1 VYSGHAEARM
11 LFFLFAALTQASIRQ
26 SDEPEPPATFEE
38 RHGHERF
45 KNPDITGKF
54 DAWENFFQIMFTISC
69 RSKHSTDVKGLAQEV
84 WKNADGKLDM
94 ETYTGLMKEIQAE
107 NVAGMKESCGM
118 ITAEGSPKC
127 RMACQTNH
135 GDNMAMRDACD
146 SKCETKYRNF
156 EDECYNKV
164 ETLKNVYSVELGML
178 ANYYACADMHCKD
191 YPVTDNCSEEQLADL
206 EKCKNDM
213 VTDMQKEATTDF
225 CEAMW
230 DWIYE
235 SNAIDPATGDPIV
248 FTQLDQPQ
256 IKKVQN
262 LRH

>member
-1 VYSGHAEARM
+1 M
-11 LFFLFAALTQASIRQ
+11 LFFLFAALTHASIRRQ

-38 RHGHERF
+38 THGHERF
-45 KNPDITGKF
+45 ENPEITGKF

-94 ETYTGLMKEIQAE
+94 ETYTGLMKDIQKE
-107 NVAGMKESCGM
+107 NVDGMKEACGM

-127 RMACQTNH
+127 RMSCQTNH
-135 GDNMAMRDACD
+135 GDNMQMRDACD
-146 SKCETKYRNF
+146 SKCETKYRLF
-156 EDECYNKV
+156 ETECYNKV

-178 ANYYACADMHCKD
+178 ANYYACADMHCPD
-191 YPVTDNCSEEQLADL
+191 YPVTTGDNCNEADL
-206 EKCKNDM
+206 EKCKSDM

-235 SNAIDPATGDPIV
+235 SNAIDPATGDPIIAR
-248 FTQLDQPQ
+248 FTQLGEPQ
-256 IKKVQN
+256 VKKVQN

>member
-1 VYSGHAEARM
+1 
-11 LFFLFAALTQASIRQ
+11 
-26 SDEPEPPATFEE
+26 
-38 RHGHERF
+38 
-45 KNPDITGKF
+45 
-54 DAWENFFQIMFTISC
+54 
-69 RSKHSTDVKGLAQEV
+69 V

-94 ETYTGLMKEIQAE
+94 ETYTQLMKDIQAE

-118 ITAEGSPKC
+118 ITAEGLPKC
-127 RMACQTNH
+127 RMACQSNH
-135 GDNMAMRDACD
+135 GDNMVMRDACD
-146 SKCETKYRNF
+146 SKCESKYRIF

-178 ANYYACADMHCKD
+178 GNYYACADMHCPD

-248 FTQLDQPQ
+248 AGFTQLDQPPM
-256 IKKVQN
+256 KKVQN